1 MTQTSE
7 EAKKLIALAK
17 QNIEPLWLTTRIFIH
32 QQYKKLF
39 EIIHSGE
46 LGQIVAIDCVR
57 TNLGL
62 LQQSTN
68 VIYDLAAHDIS
79 ILDYLLSSSL
89 VSISATGI
97 MQKELG
103 QESVAYISAIYPGNI
118 CVHMHVVGSPV
129 KVRRIVIIRNE
140 ENGRV
145 R

>member
-1 MTQTSE
+1 MVDHTYIYTS
-7 EAKKLIALAK
+7 AV
-17 QNIEPLWLTTRIFIH
+17 Q
-32 QQYKKLF
+32 KLF

-103 QESVAYISAIYPGNI
+103 QESVAYISAIYLWE
-118 CVHMHVVGSPV
+118 HMCPYA
-129 KVRRIVIIRNE
+129 RRLARLSKS
-140 ENGRV
+140 GASS
-145 R
+145 